1 MENSVKEQLVQ
12 WAEEYNDP
20 KYFQEDPIIF
30 PAEMAKRFRS
40 GECSLADVEIAAV
53 IAAHLAWGRRSMIV
67 RDCTRAMDEMM
78 WKPYGYVMAG
88 DYRDDDASLH
98 RTVKWSEFA
107 SICNNLKT
115 VYSERDSIEGL
126 TNGEIRCRIYGRK
139 EDLKAPDKKINM
151 MRRWMVRDDGKVD
164 LGVWK
169 KSDKKALLIPLD
181 VHVYDEATALG
192 LTSRKQKDIVTV
204 REITDAFREI
214 FPDDPCKG
222 DFSLLLECSQFVN
235 SDEFAKGLS
244 PFNPEQ
250 ASIQASRYMLLKIKY
265 LFARKEDFGIET
277 TLATR
282 TLLKMI
288 SMAQKEGYTV
298 TLMYFWLNSPDLAV
312 ARVKA
317 RVAAGGHNIPEET
330 VRRRYRVGISYFFK
344 DYIPLC
350 DRWILADNSKVPFRV
365 IAEGSKNDII
375 NIKDRETY
383 EKIKKSAY
391 DTEEWTSNIF

>member
-126 TNGEIRCRIYGRK
+126 TNGEIRCWIYGRK

-222 DFSLLLECSQFVN
+222 DFSL
-235 SDEFAKGLS
+235 
-244 PFNPEQ
+244 
-250 ASIQASRYMLLKIKY
+250 
-265 LFARKEDFGIET
+265 FGY
-277 TLATR
+277 
-282 TLLKMI
+282 
-288 SMAQKEGYTV
+288 GV
-298 TLMYFWLNSPDLAV
+298 THG
-312 ARVKA
+312 K
-317 RVAAGGHNIPEET
+317 
-330 VRRRYRVGISYFFK
+330 
-344 DYIPLC
+344 
-350 DRWILADNSKVPFRV
+350 
-365 IAEGSKNDII
+365 
-375 NIKDRETY
+375 
-383 EKIKKSAY
+383 
-391 DTEEWTSNIF
+391 